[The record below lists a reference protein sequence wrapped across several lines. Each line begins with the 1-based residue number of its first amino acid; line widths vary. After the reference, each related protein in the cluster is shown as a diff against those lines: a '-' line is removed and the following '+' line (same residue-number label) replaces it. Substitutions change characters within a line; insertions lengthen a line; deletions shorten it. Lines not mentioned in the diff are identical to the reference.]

1 MTILMFAHVKNVH
14 LAARLARAS
23 RERRGLSRER
33 RGPALVQDL
42 LRSRPAAGPM
52 IPRLHAILAFTLSAH
67 FAPVG
72 TVPAT
77 PDVDSPD
84 GSDANAARIEAAW
97 LSRSTLPPPP
107 RLPPEPPRRAGM
119 LASGLVLTVV
129 GLPLTIL
136 GARVVAR
143 GFSID
148 GPGHRSS
155 FGAIGALFVLPGV
168 SLLAAGIPLTVL
180 GGIGFARW
188 RRWQARYGLAVQPM
202 IGRSASG
209 AWLPGLALRF

>member
-1 MTILMFAHVKNVH
+1 M
-14 LAARLARAS
+14 
-23 RERRGLSRER
+23 
-33 RGPALVQDL
+33 
-42 LRSRPAAGPM
+42 
-52 IPRLHAILAFTLSAH
+52 LAFTLYAH
-67 FAPVG
+67 FAPVVP
-72 TVPAT
+72 VPAT
-77 PDVDSPD
+77 PHVDSPD
-84 GSDANAARIEAAW
+84 GSEATAARIEAAW
-97 LSRSTLPPPP
+97 LSRSTVPPPP
-107 RLPPEPPRRAGM
+107 RRPPEPPRRAGM
-119 LASGLVLTVV
+119 LAGGLVLTVV

-143 GFSID
+143 GYSID
-148 GPGHRSS
+148 GPAHRSS

-188 RRWQARYGLAVQPM
+188 RRWQARHGLAVQPM